1 MAEVAALAAARAEK
15 AAREPLPAAAIAL
28 EVVREPRAY
37 MEPASAEMVLEA
49 VMAARARRRA
59 VVPKLARRSTAVK
72 AAYRMAAGNMP
83 ARIAPTPAMAQSA
96 LAVSGA

>member
-1 MAEVAALAAARAEK
+1 MAEAAALVEK
-15 AAREPLPAAAIAL
+15 VAREPLSAEAMAL
-28 EVVREPRAY
+28 EAARGPRAH

-59 VVPKLARRSTAVK
+59 VAPMRARRSMAAKV
-72 AAYRMAAGNMP
+72 AYRKAGENMS
-83 ARIAPTPAMAQSA
+83 ARIVPTPAMAQNA

>member
-1 MAEVAALAAARAEK
+1 MAEAAALVEK
-15 AAREPLPAAAIAL
+15 VARESR
-28 EVVREPRAY
+28 VH

-59 VVPKLARRSTAVK
+59 VVPKLARRSAAIKAV
-72 AAYRMAAGNMP
+72 YRKAAGNTSM
-83 ARIAPTPAMAQSA
+83 RIVPTPAMAQSA

>member
-1 MAEVAALAAARAEK
+1 MVEAAALAEK

-28 EVVREPRAY
+28 EAVREPRAH

-59 VVPKLARRSTAVK
+59 VVPKLARRSAAVK
-72 AAYRMAAGNMP
+72 MAYRMPAGNMP
-83 ARIAPTPAMAQSA
+83 ARIVPTPAMAQSA

>member
-1 MAEVAALAAARAEK
+1 MAEAAALAVARAGK
-15 AAREPLPAAAIAL
+15 AARG
-28 EVVREPRAY
+28 PRAH

-59 VVPKLARRSTAVK
+59 VVPKLARRSMAVK
-72 AAYRMAAGNMP
+72 AVYRKAGENMS
-83 ARIAPTPAMAQSA
+83 ARIVPTPAIAQSA

>member
-1 MAEVAALAAARAEK
+1 MARAVALAAARAGK
-15 AAREPLPAAAIAL
+15 A
-28 EVVREPRAY
+28 VRESRAH
-37 MEPASAEMVLEA
+37 MDPASAEMVLEA

>member
-1 MAEVAALAAARAEK
+1 MAEAAALAVARAGK
-15 AAREPLPAAAIAL
+15 AARG
-28 EVVREPRAY
+28 PRAH

-59 VVPKLARRSTAVK
+59 VVPKLARRSMAVK
-72 AAYRMAAGNMP
+72 AVYRKAGENMS
-83 ARIAPTPAMAQSA
+83 ARIVPTPAMAQSA

>member
-1 MAEVAALAAARAEK
+1 MAEAAALAVARAGK
-15 AAREPLPAAAIAL
+15 AARG
-28 EVVREPRAY
+28 PRAH

-59 VVPKLARRSTAVK
+59 VVPKLARRSAAVK
-72 AAYRMAAGNMP
+72 AACRMAAGNML
-83 ARIAPTPAMAQSA
+83 ARIVPTQAMAQNA